1 MKFLPKLALATT
13 AFLACT
19 VGAQAALNDQ
29 ADQERRDRN
38 REEAL
43 AAYRASNGNAPAA
56 RDDRT
61 MREKAHDTAATM
73 REKAHDTAD
82 TVRGKTHRSAQK
94 VRGFTHRQAE
104 KSRDFGARHGAP
116 RGHANTEPPA
126 HGEGTK

>member
-19 VGAQAALNDQ
+19 VGAQAALSDQ

-43 AAYRASNGNAPAA
+43 AAYRAQNGGTTAP
-56 RDDRT
+56 RGDRT
-61 MREKAHDTAATM
+61 LRGKAHDTAETV
-73 REKAHDTAD
+73 RDKAHDTAD
-82 TVRGKTHRSAQK
+82 TVRGKTHRTAQN

-104 KSRDFGARHGAP
+104 KTRDFGARHGAR
-116 RGHANTEPPA
+116 RGMANTEPPA
-126 HGEGTK
+126 HGEGMK